1 MAVATA
7 HLESYPVD
15 VTIRKE
21 QMLRIFEILKEFQ
34 HSFFTA
40 DFNFAEDGEDGIFPS
55 EFVDTWPNLYPNNPG
70 YTFSEDNPMRKDM
83 PPGKRRIDRILVKS
97 SLWTPKSAK
106 ILGDKVFLESMPQL
120 RPSDHYGVAATFTPS

>member
-1 MAVATA
+1 MGRSALIGEFAIQNSNESMAVATA

-55 EFVDTWPNLYPNNPG
+55 EFVDTWPVSFK
-70 YTFSEDNPMRKDM
+70 T
-83 PPGKRRIDRILVKS
+83 
-97 SLWTPKSAK
+97 
-106 ILGDKVFLESMPQL
+106 
-120 RPSDHYGVAATFTPS
+120 